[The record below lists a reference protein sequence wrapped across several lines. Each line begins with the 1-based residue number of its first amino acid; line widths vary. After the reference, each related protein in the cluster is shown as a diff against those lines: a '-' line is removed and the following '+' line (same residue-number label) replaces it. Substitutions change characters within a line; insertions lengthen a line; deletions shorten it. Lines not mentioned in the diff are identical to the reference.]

1 MKRFSIGLLFFCL
14 ASPLMASEIEGF
26 TEPYRN
32 IDVAAAEPGIIEKI
46 HVKEGERVAAGQLI
60 AELNHDVLKASLAIA
75 DKTRNARGKL
85 ESAKAESRLKQE
97 RLEKLKI
104 LLGRNHAS
112 QEEVDRTQVEMEVA
126 AADLLN
132 AEEELEIRDLEYH
145 RTMTQIEMRM
155 IRSPIDGWVTKQFVD
170 QGEYVSPTNPVVFN
184 VVQLDPLM
192 AVFSVPGDNIKNI
205 STEQKVTVTM
215 GEQRTPVTGVV
226 EFIAPI
232 TDAKSLTTQVKV
244 RLENLEGKL
253 RSGDRCYLNMDIRP
267 TEQQQAI
274 INDGEATP
282 TKSAQVPLIFP
293 RSVDSSLR

>member
-1 MKRFSIGLLFFCL
+1 MKHHTIGLLIMCL
-14 ASPLMASEIEGF
+14 ASPLAASEIEGF

-32 IDVAAAEPGIIEKI
+32 IDVAAPEAGIIEQI
-46 HVKEGERVAAGQLI
+46 LVKEGERVSAGQLL

-75 DKTRNARGKL
+75 DLARNARGKL
-85 ESAKAESRLKQE
+85 ESAKAELRLKQE

-104 LLGRNHAS
+104 LLDRNHAS

-126 AADLLN
+126 KADLLT
-132 AEEELEIRDLEYH
+132 AEEELQVRSLEYE

-170 QGEYVSPTNPVVFN
+170 QGEYVSPTNPVVLN

-205 STEQKVTVTM
+205 TSEQRVTVTI
-215 GEQRTPVTGVV
+215 GEQRTPITGLV

-244 RLENLEGKL
+244 RLDNKDGKL

-267 TEQQQAI
+267 SEQQQATI
-274 INDGEATP
+274 EENNTP
-282 TKSAQVPLIFP
+282 AQSAQVPMIFP
-293 RSVDSSLR
+293 RSVNSSLR